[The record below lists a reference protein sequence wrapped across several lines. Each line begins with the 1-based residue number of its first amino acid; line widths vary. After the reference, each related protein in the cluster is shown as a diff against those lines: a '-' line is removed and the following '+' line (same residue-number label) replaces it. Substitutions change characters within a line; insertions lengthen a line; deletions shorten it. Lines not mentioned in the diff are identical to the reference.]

1 MVVNPDATA
10 KNSGTDAA
18 ASVCACCAMLYFLPS
33 RNVFASHPPS
43 LGLYLSIPLS
53 DQGDPNDP
61 TLRLSDQA
69 NCDRTVANL
78 AVYAIDN
85 EDDVS
90 AEAAAN
96 CIGELIQDTVSGAT
110 LCSCKF
116 LVPHFSA
123 FAVVDTSPS
132 DDGPAP
138 DGGAPDGGAP
148 NGGASDVSSASGA
161 ALSAVVLAASALLL
175 L

>member
-1 MVVNPDATA
+1 MLCH
-10 KNSGTDAA
+10 
-18 ASVCACCAMLYFLPS
+18 ASSKPRPS
-33 RNVFASHPPS
+33 FSSP
-43 LGLYLSIPLS
+43 GLYLSIPLS

-61 TLRLSDQA
+61 ALTLSSQA

-85 EDDVS
+85 EDDDS
-90 AEAAAN
+90 AEAAAG
-96 CIGELIQDTVSGAT
+96 CVGELVQDADSQAA

-132 DDGPAP
+132 NDGPAP
-138 DGGAPDGGAP
+138 DI
-148 NGGASDVSSASGA
+148 SSAPAA
-161 ALSAVVLAASALLL
+161 ALSAAVLGVGTLLL

>member
-1 MVVNPDATA
+1 M
-10 KNSGTDAA
+10 
-18 ASVCACCAMLYFLPS
+18 
-33 RNVFASHPPS
+33 
-43 LGLYLSIPLS
+43 SIPLS

-61 TLRLSDQA
+61 TQSLSIQA
-69 NCDRTVANL
+69 NCDRAVANL

-85 EDDVS
+85 ENDDT
-90 AEAAAN
+90 AEAAAS
-96 CIGELIQDTVSGAT
+96 CVGELIQDTDSGAT

-132 DDGPAP
+132 NDGPAP
-138 DGGAPDGGAP
+138 DI
-148 NGGASDVSSASGA
+148 SSAPAA
-161 ALSAVVLAASALLL
+161 ALSAAVLAASALLL